1 LITAD
6 NMMRAAESQRP
17 ARTWPPPLAIVNG
30 AVFTAAVGKRW
41 AQAVGTQGGMITAVG
56 STREVL
62 AALPH
67 AEVIDVAGA
76 TVLPGLIDAHNHFLA
91 TGESLAAEDV
101 RYPRVRSVDELAAAV
116 AAAAAGQEPGS
127 YVRAYGFD
135 HAKYARAPTRWD
147 LDRAAPGHPVIV
159 GHVSGHY
166 VLASSL
172 AMQQQGVRED
182 AADPPGGQLGR
193 DEAGR
198 LTGMFRDAA
207 IGLIQPTAVDIGH
220 HGPNF
225 HVTAGLTDLV
235 SAVERAGTA
244 YLAAGLTAV
253 CDAQVTSRELA
264 AYQEARRLRRLPLRT
279 VCMPLSHQLEQYEAL
294 GLRGPFGDDWLSI
307 GPMKFY
313 CDGSLIGGTA
323 AFSTPYGTQGEF
335 GGLLFWE
342 AADFGAAI
350 ERAHRNGWQ
359 VGVHAQ
365 GDKAIGIVLD
375 AFERAQRARRD
386 DDPRFRIEHCGFP
399 TLEQLARMRDLG
411 VIAICQPSYLRDS
424 GDEFLDRLPGRAHR
438 LQPLR
443 SALNLGIP
451 VVLSSDSDVASYRP
465 LDTIAAA
472 VTRQTVSG
480 RAIGADQAMTAV
492 EAVLA
497 HTIAAAHAI
506 RADRRLGSLEVGKLA
521 DLVVLGGDLF
531 ACDPAEIS
539 DLGIRMTVIGGE
551 VAFSSA

>member
-1 LITAD
+1 MIPAD
-6 NMMRAAESQRP
+6 NTMRGDKPQRP
-17 ARTWPPPLAIVNG
+17 ARPGPPPLAIVNG
-30 AVFTAAVGKRW
+30 AVFTAGDRRW
-41 AQAVGTQGGMITAVG
+41 AEAVGTQGGVIAAVG

-67 AEVIDVAGA
+67 AEVIDAAGA

-91 TGESLAAEDV
+91 TGESLAAADV
-101 RYPRVRSVDELAAAV
+101 RYPRVRSVDDLVAAV
-116 AAAAAGQEPGS
+116 AAAAAGQEAGS
-127 YVRAYGFD
+127 YVHAYGFD

-172 AMQQQGVRED
+172 AMQQQAVRED

-207 IGLIQPTAVDIGH
+207 IALVQPTAVDIGH

-225 HVTAGLTDLV
+225 HVTADLTELV
-235 SAVERAGTA
+235 AAVERAGTA

-264 AYQEARRLRRLPLRT
+264 AYREARRLGRLPLRT
-279 VCMPLSHQLEQYEAL
+279 VCMPLSHQLEVYEQL

-335 GGLLFWE
+335 DGLLFWE
-342 AADFGAAI
+342 TADFAAAI

-359 VGVHAQ
+359 IGVHAQ

-399 TLEQLARMRDLG
+399 TLEQLIRMRDLG
-411 VIAICQPSYLRDS
+411 VIAVCQPSYLRDS
-424 GDEFLDRLPGRAHR
+424 GDEFLGRLPGRAHR

-443 SALNLGIP
+443 SALSLGIP

-472 VTRQTVSG
+472 VRRQTVSG
-480 RAIGADQAMTAV
+480 QAIGADQAMTAV

-506 RADRRLGSLEVGKLA
+506 RAEQRLGSLEVGKLA

>member
-1 LITAD
+1 
-6 NMMRAAESQRP
+6 MRAAESQRLAGP
-17 ARTWPPPLAIVNG
+17 RPLAIVNG
-30 AVFTAAVGKRW
+30 RVFTAAADRRW
-41 AQAVGTQGGMITAVG
+41 AEAVGTKGGVITAVG

-91 TGESLAAEDV
+91 TGESLAAADV
-101 RYPRVRSVDELAAAV
+101 RYPRVRSVDELVAAV
-116 AAAAAGQEPGS
+116 AARAAGQEAGS
-127 YVRAYGFD
+127 YVYAHGFD
-135 HAKYARAPTRWD
+135 HAKYDRAPTRWD

-172 AMQQQGVRED
+172 AMRRLGVPED

-198 LTGMFRDAA
+198 LTGMFADAA
-207 IGLIQPTAVDIGH
+207 IGLVQPTAVDIGH

-225 HVTAGLTDLV
+225 HVAAGLPELV
-235 SAVERAGTA
+235 SAVERAGAA

-264 AYQEARRLRRLPLRT
+264 AYTEARRLGRLPVRT
-279 VCMPLSHQLEQYEAL
+279 VCMPLSHQLDGYEAL

-323 AFSTPYGTQGEF
+323 AFSTPYGTNGEF

-342 AADFGAAI
+342 TAELGAAI
-350 ERAHRNGWQ
+350 ERAHRQGWQ

-365 GDKAIGIVLD
+365 GDRAIGIVLG

-386 DDPRFRIEHCGFP
+386 GDPRFRIEHCGFP
-399 TLEQLARMRDLG
+399 AYEQLIQMRDLG
-411 VIAICQPSYLRDS
+411 VIAVCQPGYLRDS

-443 SALNLGIP
+443 LALSLGIP

-472 VTRQTVSG
+472 VTRRTAAGQ
-480 RAIGADQAMTAV
+480 AIGADQALTVV

-497 HTIAAAHAI
+497 HTSAAAHAI
-506 RADRRLGSLEVGKLA
+506 RAEQRLGSLEVGKLA

-531 ACDPAEIS
+531 ACSPADIS
-539 DLGIRMTVIGGE
+539 ELGTGMTVIGGE
-551 VAFSSA
+551 VVFSSA

>member
-1 LITAD
+1 MHAV
-6 NMMRAAESQRP
+6 EPQRP
-17 ARTWPPPLAIVNG
+17 SPAGSPPLAVVNG
-30 AVFTAAVGKRW
+30 TVFTAAADGRR
-41 AQAVGTQGGMITAVG
+41 AQAVGMSDGLIAAVG

-62 AALPH
+62 AALPD
-67 AEVIDVAGA
+67 AEVVDVAGA

-91 TGESLAAEDV
+91 TGESLAAADV
-101 RYPRVRSVDELAAAV
+101 RYPRVRSVDELMAAV
-116 AAAAAGQEPGS
+116 AAAAAGQEAGS
-127 YVRAYGFD
+127 YVRAHGFD
-135 HAKYARAPTRWD
+135 HAKYERAPTRWD

-172 AMQQQGVRED
+172 AMQRLGVRED
-182 AADPPGGQLGR
+182 AVDPPGGQLGR
-193 DEAGR
+193 DESGR

-207 IGLIQPTAVDIGH
+207 MGLVQPTAVDIGH

-225 HVTAGLTDLV
+225 HVAAELAELV
-235 SAVERAGTA
+235 SAVERAGAA

-253 CDAQVTSRELA
+253 CDAQVTRRELA
-264 AYQEARRLRRLPLRT
+264 AYQEARRLGRLPLRT
-279 VCMPLSHQLEQYEAL
+279 VCMPLSHQLEEYERL
-294 GLRGPFGDDWLSI
+294 GLSGPFGDDWLSI

-323 AFSTPYGTQGEF
+323 AFSTSYGTHGEF

-342 AADFGAAI
+342 SADLGAAI

-375 AFERAQRARRD
+375 AFERAQRARHE

-399 TLEQLARMRDLG
+399 SGEQLTRMRDLG

-424 GDEFLDRLPGRAHR
+424 GDEFLDRLPGRAHQ

-443 SALNLGIP
+443 SALGFGIP

-465 LDTIAAA
+465 LETIAAA
-472 VTRQTVSG
+472 MARRTASG
-480 RAIGADQAMTAV
+480 RAIGADQALTA
-492 EAVLA
+492 EQAVLA

-506 RADRRLGSLEVGKLA
+506 RAEQRLGSLEAGKLA
-521 DLVVLGGDLF
+521 DLVVIDGDLF
-531 ACDPAEIS
+531 ACSPAEIGE
-539 DLGIRMTVIGGE
+539 LGIGMTVIGGE